1 MNIQE
6 AIDLEITRLLEF
18 AADILEEQNRRC
30 DWVYGSITLEVVNLQ
45 IASYKRLEQDL
56 QKDDNK

>member
-1 MNIQE
+1 MNIQK

-45 IASYKRLEQDL
+45 ISSYKRLEQDL

>member
-45 IASYKRLEQDL
+45 ISSYKRLEQDL

>member
-1 MNIQE
+1 MNIQK

-45 IASYKRLEQDL
+45 LASYKRLEQDL

>member
-45 IASYKRLEQDL
+45 ISSYKRLEQDL
-56 QKDDNK
+56 QQEK